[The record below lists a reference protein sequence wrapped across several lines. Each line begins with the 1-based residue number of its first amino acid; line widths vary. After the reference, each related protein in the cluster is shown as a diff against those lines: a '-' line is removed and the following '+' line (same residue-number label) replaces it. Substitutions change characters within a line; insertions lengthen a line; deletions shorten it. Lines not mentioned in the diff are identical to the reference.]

1 MKNALTILQVIVS
14 ITLIISVLAQPAKT
28 QGFSLLTGASDTF
41 YAKNKTKTF
50 ESTMAKL
57 TVISAILFAAITVAL
72 NVIK

>member
-1 MKNALTILQVIVS
+1 MKNALTIMQVIVS
-14 ITLIISVLAQPAKT
+14 LTLIIAVLAQPAKT

-50 ESTMAKL
+50 ESTMSRL
-57 TVISAILFAAITVAL
+57 TVICAVLFAIITVSL